1 MIDARDY
8 ETTEDLAAAME
19 NEANLET
26 LKLLKGDLEVS
37 KFRIRQWEYEK
48 QKITEKIANVEHKI
62 GEYYKQLANK
72 GKKQN
77 GHVDSS

>member
-19 NEANLET
+19 NEANIAT
-26 LKLLKGDLEVS
+26 LSLLKSHLEVCN
-37 KFRIRQWEYEK
+37 FHIQQWEHKK
-48 QKITEKIANVEHKI
+48 QRVTEKIADVEHKI
-62 GEYYKQLANK
+62 GEYYKQLAHK

-77 GHVDSS
+77 GYVDSS